1 MPHGRG
7 ESPPPCVWTGPAR
20 FPNAGTAA
28 SGATK
33 HLGTAGPCHPQP
45 PGQAAPPAPGRAAPR
60 TFLPETVP
68 VLVAAA
74 ARRHV
79 RVPVGPRHPAAASR
93 NRPGGA
99 SVRPRRPPAN
109 GKAAR
114 RARHAGRPAGAGV
127 KLVVSAQGARRAA
140 CGRAS
145 RVAAA
150 PRCPFLGLFPKR
162 APKAKRSPLPHGV
175 LSPARP
181 LHPLG
186 CPSHSAHRHKR
197 VDLGTK

>member
-1 MPHGRG
+1 MPHG
-7 ESPPPCVWTGPAR
+7 
-20 FPNAGTAA
+20 
-28 SGATK
+28 
-33 HLGTAGPCHPQP
+33 
-45 PGQAAPPAPGRAAPR
+45 PGGIAAPVCLDRPRSVSKRGHRCQRSHKTSGNSWALSPAPPRPGRPSPPGRAAPR

-114 RARHAGRPAGAGV
+114 RTRHAGRPAGAAV
-127 KLVVSAQGARRAA
+127 KLVVSAQGARRAG

-150 PRCPFLGLFPKR
+150 PRCPFLGVFPKR

-186 CPSHSAHRHKR
+186 CPSHSAHRRKR
-197 VDLGTK
+197 VDLGM